1 MSWLCKVAGHSFE
14 ARYDTGPE
22 AFKPNNSRLITEWAL
37 YEIAQ
42 KLQTKTYNCDVCTR
56 CGMVV
61 NRQEGK

>member
-14 ARYDTGPE
+14 ARYDKSAPVIPAHTLRMCHETVDLCRPV
-22 AFKPNNSRLITEWAL
+22 
-37 YEIAQ
+37 
-42 KLQTKTYNCDVCTR
+42 TYRCDVCTR

>member
-14 ARYDTGPE
+14 ARYDKGASELEGEVKATRTTLIGMAE
-22 AFKPNNSRLITEWAL
+22 AYRKF
-37 YEIAQ
+37 
-42 KLQTKTYNCDVCTR
+42 TYRCDVCTR